1 MKKGCGCWKTER
13 DRRNRRSRKNG
24 TDDGGAPRRFAAS
37 CGGDR
42 RMANR
47 RRRERPCRFAASCGG
62 DRMAKQTTAE
72 APIPLCPPT
81 PSLGHMWDIE
91 KAGRNR
97 LSRFPADAV
106 RSDEK
111 LRPLCKHRPVA
122 LSSFLPPAFFIV
134 CATILLHRPAAERH
148 VRVMRSLFSFI
159 LLPRIVRPVSCPVHD
174 RWPGRGG

>member
-106 RSDEK
+106 RHWK
-111 LRPLCKHRPVA
+111 RPAPLCKHRRQ
-122 LSSFLPPAFFIV
+122 AFPNSAPCFFRSLCHV
-134 CATILLHRPAAERH
+134 LAHRPAAQRACAHETP
-148 VRVMRSLFSFI
+148 SG
-159 LLPRIVRPVSCPVHD
+159 
-174 RWPGRGG
+174 RWEDDVWVLGMGLEFLGD